1 MHLYS
6 IYTNN
11 KSEDVSPMIIKQGF
25 SFWALI
31 FNFLWAIYHKMW
43 FVAGVVVLI
52 NFITLS
58 FNPSSTWMMVE
69 KIIQFFVFGF
79 FASEIREFYAKKQ
92 GLQLDD
98 VILAGSEEEAE
109 VKYVMRGGNASS

>member
-1 MHLYS
+1 MNLYS

-11 KSEDVSPMIIKQGF
+11 KSEDISPTIIKQGF
-25 SFWALI
+25 SFWALV
-31 FNFLWAIYHKMW
+31 FNLFWAIYHKMW
-43 FVAGVVVLI
+43 FVAGIVVLANLI
-52 NFITLS
+52 VMQFAGVAL
-58 FNPSSTWMMVE
+58 VGQV
-69 KIIQFFVFGF
+69 IQLFVFGF

-109 VKYVMRGGNASS
+109 VKYVMRVGV